1 MVSEAGDAGSPQP
14 GSAGPGPQP
23 DSPQPDIFDA
33 AARKAASALVDTA
46 IARVQDPGGRVRA
59 EDFLAVLAALT
70 GEATLVASGVMDIE
84 ATDLT
89 PGAPVFGDPMNLL
102 LTGDQLDPAAAP
114 PGSVVGVLVRELV
127 PDVVPLDAFADLRGA
142 YARMAAGVG
151 AAGWGGVVTSVPEA
165 NQPRVLPIQVAY
177 ELREAVGDALGQ
189 SGLPAARRHELCAL
203 ALASGLRLA
212 KGAIDPRVAVTL
224 ALEVTFGMAKM
235 VPMSRRAYEA
245 MAKPG

>member
-1 MVSEAGDAGSPQP
+1 MSGAGDAGSAVPGPQP
-14 GSAGPGPQP
+14 GSPHSGPWQP
-23 DSPQPDIFDA
+23 GTFDA

-89 PGAPVFGDPMNLL
+89 PGAPVFGDPMNVLL
-102 LTGDQLDPAAAP
+102 SGDQLDPAAAP
-114 PGSVVGVLVRELV
+114 ADSVVGVLVRELV
-127 PDVVPLDAFADLRGA
+127 PDVVPMDAFADLRGA

-177 ELREAVGDALGQ
+177 ELRDAARDALGQ
-189 SGLPAARRHELCAL
+189 SGLPPARRHELCAL
-203 ALASGLRLA
+203 ALAGGLRLA
-212 KGAIDPRVAVTL
+212 KDAIDPRVAVTL

-245 MAKPG
+245 MAKAG